1 MAEGE
6 EIKTKFPLKQSLKLF
21 VFEAVLFFL
30 TLILGVASAIRI
42 TKVVTVKIE
51 KISLEPFSLF
61 DFVLSFL
68 VALLIVFFIIRFIK
82 ARPKAGVLFKILF
95 VFPVFV
101 GGFFFFSLW
110 IGDLFALILISLLII
125 YWLKKPNILIHNFL
139 FISGM
144 IGVGSIF
151 GLRLDP
157 LLVVFLLVIFSIYDI
172 IAVYKTKHMIKMAK
186 AMVEAGV
193 VPGIVLP
200 PKAGDFQAPLK
211 NIKVGGRFLIL
222 GGGDIVFPLLLV
234 TSVVLY
240 SVTDALIIT
249 AFATLGLLV
258 SFLLFASQKERK
270 PIPAL
275 PPIAT
280 FSIMGYLYTFF
291 F

>member
-157 LLVVFLLVIFSIYDI
+157 LLVVFLLVIFSI
-172 IAVYKTKHMIKMAK
+172 T
-186 AMVEAGV
+186 
-193 VPGIVLP
+193 
-200 PKAGDFQAPLK
+200 
-211 NIKVGGRFLIL
+211 
-222 GGGDIVFPLLLV
+222 
-234 TSVVLY
+234 TSNFCSSL
-240 SVTDALIIT
+240 
-249 AFATLGLLV
+249 
-258 SFLLFASQKERK
+258 
-270 PIPAL
+270 
-275 PPIAT
+275 
-280 FSIMGYLYTFF
+280 
-291 F
+291 